1 MIGNDILD
9 GDLAADGRFFLSV
22 GRSLGYEVPFTRL
35 FYKFVAPVPSNEV
48 FEEIKS
54 LEAEETELMKELFG
68 NA

>member
-1 MIGNDILD
+1 MKRVLYK
-9 GDLAADGRFFLSV
+9 LSIIFPLLLIYY
-22 GRSLGYEVPFTRL
+22 SFTES
-35 FYKFVAPVPSNEV
+35 VS